1 MKYSNIS
8 MFYSLGFNH
17 FVVLTYKLQNIY
29 YEIYILV
36 NEMSSQSLFFVLS
49 LLNEFLHMQK
59 YFSELLT
66 ILYKNYDAILKVFHS
81 SSFILKKKK

>member
-17 FVVLTYKLQNIY
+17 FAVLTYKLQNIY

-36 NEMSSQSLFFVLS
+36 NEMSSQSLFFV
-49 LLNEFLHMQK
+49 
-59 YFSELLT
+59 
-66 ILYKNYDAILKVFHS
+66 
-81 SSFILKKKK
+81 